1 MLENLKNRARVI
13 YSKSTDPNE
22 KRKYSFILGI
32 LEDENCFLK
41 MPVEQ
46 AYQILKDL
54 KIPTDKRIKVLT
66 KLTSI
71 EAYNKT

>member
-1 MLENLKNRARVI
+1 MLDKINKKIKIVI
-13 YSKSTDPNE
+13 DE
-22 KRKYSFILGI
+22 KRKYSVILGI
-32 LEDENCFLK
+32 LEDENCVLK

-46 AYQILKDL
+46 SYQILKDL

>member
-13 YSKSTDPNE
+13 YSNSTDPNE
-22 KRKYSFILGI
+22 KRKYSLILGI
-32 LEDENCFLK
+32 LEDKNCFLK

-46 AYQILKDL
+46 SYQILKDL
-54 KIPTDKRIKVLT
+54 KIPTDKIIKVLT

-71 EAYNKT
+71 EAYSEI